1 MRIALGIE
9 YDGSAFSGWQMQEEA
24 RTVQSNVEAALS
36 KVAAHDIRVTCA
48 GRTDAGV
55 HAVEQVVHFDTHAER
70 SPRSWVLG
78 GNSNLPDDIRIL
90 WAKPVDEEF
99 NARFSALSRHYR
111 YVILNRSVKSS
122 LLRKRVT
129 WEHRELNASSMHEAG
144 QLLVGRHDFSSF
156 RALACQAK
164 SPVREIY
171 SLIVGRT
178 GDFVYID
185 VHANAFLHH
194 MVRNIAGVLI
204 AVGKGEQPIDWPRQ
218 ILQLKNRRQGGVTAP
233 ADGLYLT
240 RVQYP
245 ERFSLPQVG
254 AAIFNLPAWKCE

>member
-9 YDGSAFSGWQMQEEA
+9 YDGSGFSGWQTQEEV
-24 RTVQSNVEAALS
+24 RTVQASVEAALS
-36 KVAAHDIRVTCA
+36 KVASQDIRVKCA
-48 GRTDAGV
+48 GRTDTGV

-70 SPRSWVLG
+70 SARSWVLG
-78 GNSNLPDDIRIL
+78 GNSHLPDDVRIL

-99 NARFSALSRHYR
+99 DARFSALSRHYR
-111 YVILNRSVKSS
+111 YVILNRWVKSS

-129 WEHRELNASSMHEAG
+129 WEHRELNASVMHEAG
-144 QLLVGRHDFSSF
+144 QFLVGRHDFSSF

-178 GDFVYID
+178 GEFVYID

-204 AVGKGEQPIDWPRQ
+204 AVGKGDQPIDWPRQ
-218 ILQLKNRRQGGVTAP
+218 ILQLKNRRKGGVTAP

-254 AAIFNLPAWKCE
+254 AEIFNLPAWKCE